1 MVVATLFTMMTI
13 TWHVSELSGAKSNTH
28 TVASML
34 PGTFLSLQL
43 GLCPSSPMRRGFS
56 VLQLFS

>member
-1 MVVATLFTMMTI
+1 MVVATLFTM
-13 TWHVSELSGAKSNTH
+13 AKRNTH
-28 TVASML
+28 KVASML

-56 VLQLFS
+56 VLQLFL